1 MTRISSKLLRLIK
14 ENQRFLIVTH
24 LNPEGDAIGSSL
36 GLAMGLK
43 KMGKAVYL
51 LDRDPVPETL
61 RFLPASEL
69 FRRKP
74 PDDTPDVL
82 ILIDCNTIERTGFT
96 SLKAGDT
103 IIIDHHGP
111 EQEVSRAVRSGKI
124 SGALISTTASATG
137 ELVYRLLLTLGVP
150 IDKDIATNLYASIM
164 VDTGGFKYS
173 NTTSRSLRIAS
184 KLVEA
189 GAEPWRIARE
199 VYENIPYRAM
209 RLLSLSFSTLQ
220 KKDGVAYITVTRDM
234 FKRTGT
240 TAQDTEN
247 FVEYARWISGVEV
260 ALLFREEDGGI
271 IKVSLR
277 SKGRID
283 VSEIARA
290 FGGGGHAPAAGCRIK
305 GTLESVRKRVL
316 RLVSDAIRADRSGN

>member
-1 MTRISSKLLRLIK
+1 MRISSKLLRLIS
-14 ENQRFLIVTH
+14 ENKRFLIVTH
-24 LNPEGDAIGSSL
+24 LNPEGDAVGSSL
-36 GLAMGLK
+36 GLAIGLER
-43 KMGKAVYL
+43 MGKSVYV
-51 LDRDPVPETL
+51 LDRDPLPETL
-61 RFLPASEL
+61 RFLPGSEM
-69 FRRKP
+69 FRTRP
-74 PDDTPDVL
+74 PADIPDVL
-82 ILIDCNTIERTGFT
+82 ILVDCNTIERTGFNK
-96 SLKAGDT
+96 LRAGDT

-111 EQEVSRAVRSGKI
+111 GEEVSRAVRSGRI

-137 ELVYRLLLTLGVP
+137 ELVYRLLIALGIS
-150 IDKDIATNLYASIM
+150 IDKDIATNLYTSIM

-184 KLVEA
+184 RLVDA

-234 FKRTGT
+234 FRKTGT
-240 TAQDTEN
+240 TVQDTEN
-247 FVEYARWISGVEV
+247 FVEYARWISGVDV
-260 ALLFREEDGGI
+260 ALLFREEDGGV

-290 FGGGGHAPAAGCRIK
+290 FGGGGHAPAAGCRVK
-305 GTLESVRKRVL
+305 GSLESVKRRVL
-316 RLVSDAIRADRSGN
+316 RFVSDVIRANRSGN